1 MKIFKILAVALVA
14 MLGFTACNKECE
26 HDFIDYDHSADIV
39 GTWTCIREDFAEAL
53 VIKAD
58 GSVFSTG
65 SVFGEEYWEDV
76 KGNIVLENGNITMTF
91 EDGDNFKGHF
101 DIIPGKAF
109 SIYNASGRRFTY
121 DYCANDLAD
130 EIVGMWVCNDVPAEG
145 EGEMMIETFYENGK
159 SVLTGFLPLEDGS
172 ELVKNNETDYNV
184 VGDLLFVTIPDD
196 KLGGAQSKYVV
207 QKLIYSP
214 NGTSAGDI
222 MTLKAVVKVGD
233 QVVEGKSSWLRI
245 KQYLELPG
253 NKYDYIKTYVSN
265 VKGVDRDVDFMG
277 QTFNF
282 SKMDGVTLDKMLKKF
297 LFSVEF
303 PDAEHIKYSCHYNNA
318 EEPAVVVAPITVEGN
333 KMTIKIG
340 EVEAYSAFGL
350 KDVDLY
356 TFQDQDNTQMHL
368 YMPTYSFINFFGNT
382 QVLVLSQQGQLDPTD
397 AAAVEAVYGRVDD
410 TVESINLSLIMNKA
424 RK

>member
-1 MKIFKILAVALVA
+1 MKIFKFMTLALVA
-14 MLGFTACNKECE
+14 MLGFSSCSEDCNHNFIE
-26 HDFIDYDHSADIV
+26 HDHSADLV

-58 GSVFSTG
+58 GSVVSTG
-65 SVFGEEYWEDV
+65 AVFGEEYWEDV
-76 KGNIVLENGNITMTF
+76 KGKIVVENGNVTMTF

-101 DIIPGKAF
+101 DIIPGMAF
-109 SIYNASGRRFTY
+109 SISNDEGRRFTY

-196 KLGGAQSKYVV
+196 KLGGAQSKYIV

-245 KQYLELPG
+245 KQSLDLTGKTYDYSTAYVTSAKGKDEDFTIMGNTFNIAKIKAYDFDKMFSANLFCVELNANSFNYKLRLDNGQYTGFDTPMTIDG
-253 NKYDYIKTYVSN
+253 NK
-265 VKGVDRDVDFMG
+265 
-277 QTFNF
+277 
-282 SKMDGVTLDKMLKKF
+282 VTLDMSAINPALRK
-297 LFSVEF
+297 VEM
-303 PDAEHIKYSCHYNNA
+303 H
-318 EEPAVVVAPITVEGN
+318 
-333 KMTIKIG
+333 M
-340 EVEAYSAFGL
+340 
-350 KDVDLY
+350 
-356 TFQDQDNTQMHL
+356 FQDANDTQVHFYMH
-368 YMPTYSFINFFGNT
+368 TDAFINYFANMEVYTLIMEGKINPADST
-382 QVLVLSQQGQLDPTD
+382 
-397 AAAVEAVYGRVDD
+397 AVAKVFADMEAR
-410 TVESINLSLIMNKA
+410 VESINVSFVMKA